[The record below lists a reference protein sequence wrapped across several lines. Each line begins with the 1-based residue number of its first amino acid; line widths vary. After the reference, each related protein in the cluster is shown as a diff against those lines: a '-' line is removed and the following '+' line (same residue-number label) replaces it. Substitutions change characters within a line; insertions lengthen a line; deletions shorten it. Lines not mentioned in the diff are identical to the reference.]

1 MILINETI
9 LSDNFTEFIKEDSTK
24 ETQSSPE
31 TSNLEIDDN
40 NGKITGNI
48 LKKLKCVANLL
59 FYHSLIRIFYIF
71 SNSFCR

>member
-9 LSDNFTEFIKEDSTK
+9 LSDNFTELIKEDSTK
-24 ETQSSPE
+24 ETQFPPE

-48 LKKLKCVANLL
+48 LKYFKSVANLNT
-59 FYHSLIRIFYIF
+59 SVIIR
-71 SNSFCR
+71 

>member
-9 LSDNFTEFIKEDSTK
+9 LSDNFTELVKEDSTK
-24 ETQSSPE
+24 ETQFSSE

-48 LKKLKCVANLL
+48 LKYFNPKHTVNI
-59 FYHSLIRIFYIF
+59 SVIIR
-71 SNSFCR
+71 

>member
-9 LSDNFTEFIKEDSTK
+9 LSDNFTELVKEDSTK
-24 ETQSSPE
+24 ETQFSSE

-48 LKKLKCVANLL
+48 LKYFKCVANL
-59 FYHSLIRIFYIF
+59 SLLSFADTYFLNIF
-71 SNSFCR
+71 